1 MTKLSLK
8 TKLMEITEN
17 STIREFDKVLVK
29 TINIYTHRF
38 ICICFQK
45 KKKKKKIYMYMFALK
60 NTLVKNNM
68 LSRNK
73 WTNIIWRLLI

>member
-17 STIREFDKVLVK
+17 STISEFDKVLVK

-68 LSRNK
+68 LSSNK
-73 WTNIIWRLLI
+73 